1 MKMKLLLF
9 FTGLAVSTGCHAQL
23 STDTIITKRL
33 PQGGYRYYHGD
44 IRLNNQ
50 QLVRTVKSDPLA
62 KKTMQ
67 SAQTNE
73 VFGTVLSASGGALI
87 GFPVGTYIAGG
98 KMQWGYIAAGVAVI
112 ICSYPLYNNAY
123 KLKRKSISQFNE
135 GVNNRTTFLQRSE
148 LNIAAYNSGVGLTW
162 RF

>member
-1 MKMKLLLF
+1 MKILLSL
-9 FTGLAVSTGCHAQL
+9 TSLAFSICCHAQL
-23 STDTIITKRL
+23 STDTIITKTL
-33 PQGGYRYYHGD
+33 PQSGGYRYYHGD

-112 ICSYPLYNNAY
+112 ACSYPLYNNAR
-123 KLKRKSISQFNE
+123 KLKRKSINQFNE

-148 LNIAAYNSGVGLTW
+148 LNIGASNSGVGLTW